1 MQTSPSIT
9 NTNAERTS
17 ARLIMRVDRWIYRFA
32 GHWLRWVNV
41 LFVGCISL
49 VLVAPLLS
57 WLGLHSI
64 GDPIYAVF
72 GVFCHQRDDRSF
84 HIAGHPLA
92 CCERC
97 AAVYASLAIGGVFF
111 ALARPHVRRI
121 RYTEAVA
128 LCSPLIID
136 GLAVGAGMYDGNAAI
151 RVVTGMLFGIGLAW
165 LMFPWLDDG
174 FRQIRSR
181 IETLF
186 DRLVAQGR
194 TSPL

>member
-1 MQTSPSIT
+1 
-9 NTNAERTS
+9 
-17 ARLIMRVDRWIYRFA
+17 MRVDRWIYRFA

-49 VLVAPLLS
+49 VLAAPLLT

-64 GDPIYAVF
+64 ADPIYAVF

>member
-49 VLVAPLLS
+49 VLAAPLLT
-57 WLGLHSI
+57 WLGLRSI
-64 GDPIYAVF
+64 ADPIYAVF

-151 RVVTGMLFGIGLAW
+151 RVVTGMLFGAGLAW